1 MDAAQ
6 LQRLKSALAAM
17 RDGNFRRRLT
27 VTGDGVMA
35 EVAALFNEVADRNL
49 HLTGEL
55 SRVRRTVG
63 REENSRSGWRR
74 GSARARGPRRSRR
87 PTPSST
93 TWSTPSPRSAGYSP
107 RSPTVTWS
115 SGWSCGRRR
124 RTVRGIHCAGS
135 S

>member
-63 REENSRSGWRR
+63 REGKLTERLENR
-74 GSARARGPRRSRR
+74 GLRGLLGVGDRGVQRSRR
-87 PTPSST
+87 RPGP
-93 TWSTPSPRSAGYSP
+93 PRVRGGP
-107 RSPTVTWS
+107 GTLR
-115 SGWSCGRRR
+115 GRRR
-124 RTVRGIHCAGS
+124 
-135 S
+135 